1 MNNPLMMIIQAAQG
15 GGDPIQIISQMAGG
29 NQIMGQG
36 LKMIQGKSP
45 DQIRQMAENMA
56 QERGTTA
63 EDVLR
68 NLGLR

>member
-1 MNNPLMMIIQAAQG
+1 MNNPIAMLIQAAQG
-15 GGDPIQIISQMAGG
+15 GGNPIQILSQMAGG
-29 NQIMGQG
+29 NPIMSQG

-56 QERGTTA
+56 RERGTTA

-68 NLGLR
+68 DLGLK

>member
-1 MNNPLMMIIQAAQG
+1 MNNPIAMLIQAAQG
-15 GGDPIQIISQMAGG
+15 GGNPIRIISQMAGG
-29 NQIMGQG
+29 NPIMGQG

-56 QERGTTA
+56 RERGTTA

>member
-1 MNNPLMMIIQAAQG
+1 MNNPIAMLIQAAQG
-15 GGDPIQIISQMAGG
+15 GGNPIQIISQMAGG
-29 NQIMGQG
+29 NPIMSQG

-56 QERGTTA
+56 RERGTTA

-68 NLGLR
+68 DLGLK

>member
-1 MNNPLMMIIQAAQG
+1 MNNPITMLIQAAQG
-15 GGDPIQIISQMAGG
+15 GGNPIQIISQMAGG
-29 NQIMGQG
+29 NPIMGQG

-56 QERGTTA
+56 RERGTTA

>member
-1 MNNPLMMIIQAAQG
+1 MNNPLMMLIQAAQG
-15 GGDPIQIISQMAGG
+15 GGNPIQIITQMAGG
-29 NQIMGQG
+29 NPIMGQG

-56 QERGTTA
+56 RERGTTA
-63 EDVLR
+63 EEVLQ